1 MALSRLENLYR
12 AVILDHSSSPRNFG
26 ELADANGR
34 LELHNPTCGD
44 VILLHVRIT
53 DDVIE

>member
-26 ELADANGR
+26 ELSDANGR
-34 LELHNPTCGD
+34 LELHNPTCWGC
-44 VILLHVRIT
+44 HSFT
-53 DDVIE
+53 CTNNG